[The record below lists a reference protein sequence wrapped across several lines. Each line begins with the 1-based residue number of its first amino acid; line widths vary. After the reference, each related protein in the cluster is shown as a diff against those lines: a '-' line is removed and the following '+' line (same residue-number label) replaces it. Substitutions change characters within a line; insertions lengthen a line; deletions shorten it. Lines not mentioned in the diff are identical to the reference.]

1 MNKVVDLKQ
10 FSSNRAVARTQKR
23 WNALFPEE
31 LSTETSLGDLSD
43 RTILTLANLG
53 REVMN
58 VFYDLIMGLL
68 DYDPKLGFD
77 DLEGRDK
84 MRVLDA
90 SLFLIDQVRW
100 ECLKRVG
107 WVSGFA
113 AEKYAIVEL
122 VLHNE
127 SIKKEFQPR
136 FPNLNPSHP
145 NYSEFLRRQNIDGE
159 AMIRSMIPA
168 ALAAFNLRV

>member
-1 MNKVVDLKQ
+1 MNKVVELKQ

-23 WNALFPEE
+23 WKLLFPEE
-31 LSTETSLGDLSD
+31 LTPVTKLGDLSD
-43 RTILTLANLG
+43 RTILKLANLG
-53 REVMN
+53 RDVMD
-58 VFYDLIMGLL
+58 VFYDLIIGLL

-90 SLFLIDQVRW
+90 SLFIIDQVRW

-113 AEKYAIVEL
+113 AEEYALVEL
-122 VLHNE
+122 VLDNDT
-127 SIKKEFQPR
+127 IKKEFQPR

-145 NYSEFLRRQNIDGE
+145 NYGEFLRRQHIDGE